1 MRRSLQREFRDRPCP
16 QRHRLEQALLTTGK
30 FPRWRCN
37 PGMGVPRGEGPL
49 DLPTLL
55 VALPSV
61 ATLLVVLRGN
71 ELPAM
76 NVGVA

>member
-1 MRRSLQREFRDRPCP
+1 MQSG
-16 QRHRLEQALLTTGK
+16 H
-30 FPRWRCN
+30 
-37 PGMGVPRGEGPL
+37 GVPRGEGPL

-55 VALPSV
+55 VALPIL

-76 NVGVA
+76 KVGVA